1 MRISIAKKSKFSY
14 KNYRLR
20 TWTLKLLLMKQF
32 QVCSQGCS
40 NVNKVVRD
48 FFHQS
53 HRKEMQKQG
62 RILFLTGSAQWMKDS
77 CYPISVIIEIHDFT
91 SFLKD
96 FQPSWT
102 PEVQTWL
109 RKRSRLLVKR
119 NLYLLTRPWIKKRI
133 FAKVKNVRCVRA
145 VKRTVWDE
153 GEKGKRDCL
162 ARTRCEAC
170 RLRARISRQRF
181 ALCKTDFEEAWR
193 LLSSRINM
201 HD

>member
-1 MRISIAKKSKFSY
+1 MFILNLQVKVDLPHTSRKAIHDCFYKGLSQVSTNYQNVSIKCRDTKTKVITGFPMRISIAKKSKFSY

-96 FQPSWT
+96 FQPS
-102 PEVQTWL
+102 
-109 RKRSRLLVKR
+109 
-119 NLYLLTRPWIKKRI
+119 
-133 FAKVKNVRCVRA
+133 
-145 VKRTVWDE
+145 
-153 GEKGKRDCL
+153 
-162 ARTRCEAC
+162 
-170 RLRARISRQRF
+170 
-181 ALCKTDFEEAWR
+181 
-193 LLSSRINM
+193 
-201 HD
+201 